1 MSIISLEHVWK
12 SDIVIYSWST
22 WCSQQS
28 YKVSIC
34 SYQDKQIS
42 VNIVWYCCDL
52 RIQSRVLKWKC
63 NEYYRHA
70 KFDTYHTYSV
80 RENCSIY
87 VFATYQQLPSQP
99 ALQWSLNRLAFFMWV
114 KNSTTLQYPTTWRWV
129 ASHNFLPPST
139 PSCSENNHPQPL
151 HSLTPFINYITDF
164 GLSAGPILH
173 QCWVHC

>member
-1 MSIISLEHVWK
+1 MQSLQDLALMVSEKRPKQGNMSIISLEHVWK
-12 SDIVIYSWST
+12 SNIVVYSWST

-28 YKVSIC
+28 YKVSTY
-34 SYQDKQIS
+34 SYKDKQIS
-42 VNIVWYCCDL
+42 VNLVWHCCDL

-99 ALQWSLNRLAFFMWV
+99 ALQWSLNTHIFHVSKKFYY
-114 KNSTTLQYPTTWRWV
+114 TTV
-129 ASHNFLPPST
+129 SHN
-139 PSCSENNHPQPL
+139 
-151 HSLTPFINYITDF
+151 LT
-164 GLSAGPILH
+164 LSGFS
-173 QCWVHC
+173 